1 MQWSGQYNDVILAPR
16 SSENEAAAT
25 WTFAAPENT
34 NPVEQQGYIGC
45 FQGRSANPQLLNN
58 VSQMWLGV
66 ISEPASTKPT
76 HRCVL

>member
-16 SSENEAAAT
+16 SPENEAAAT
-25 WTFAAPENT
+25 WTFTIPENT

-45 FQGRSANPQLLNN
+45 IQGRSANPQLLNN

-66 ISEPASTKPT
+66 ISEQSPTKRS